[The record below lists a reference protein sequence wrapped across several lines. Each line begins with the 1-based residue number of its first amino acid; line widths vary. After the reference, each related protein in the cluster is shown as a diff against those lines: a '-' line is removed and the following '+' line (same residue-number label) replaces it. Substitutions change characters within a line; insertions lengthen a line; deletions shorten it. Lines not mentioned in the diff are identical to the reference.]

1 MTRARCTFLL
11 IFYATILFGG
21 AIAFAES
28 QADTAYIS
36 ERELDEIMRER
47 ERVMRTLSER
57 LGEPLGDSSD
67 IKSAAD
73 DSDSKLQMP
82 DDGTN
87 PKEKSE
93 SPSEVSTLSEP
104 FPDRKRSEEK
114 SEVFSSN
121 TSEDKAMEIVEAVLQ
136 EQKKKREYFDE
147 NVRSALL
154 EDIKQTENRTQQ
166 WKPDL
171 PKIHDFYQSTVPSGN
186 IKVYSTNYDVR
197 NLGTSVSEYIDEV
210 FVAVFGRGIALS
222 HPIEIHMLL
231 ESEANF
237 NGNFLESVGG
247 SSNIISVKAN
257 KDLNLEE
264 FFRRV
269 INLYLKSYAFSIG
282 GDKAFSNVPY
292 WLELAM
298 GARVAQRVSNGV
310 TFEMAR
316 YAQKNPPELL
326 DKVFDYKAHAEVDRF
341 MESSAYWNLL
351 ALKVAFGRDFAALMS
366 EILKSPDRR
375 GEILN
380 LIKDRNG
387 GKNFDIHWRAY
398 LLGEIYSRLGG
409 VKSLKESDD
418 EILRLAILLRQRQ
431 GDTLEPVLGEKI
443 FEIAKFSKPEIDSRL
458 LEIKLALP
466 WVNPVYYNSLVALGK
481 MYQAAFDGDKEAFEF
496 NRADF
501 LNEFKNA
508 REISKRALELLK

>member
-1 MTRARCTFLL
+1 MTRRAFQL
-11 IFYATILFGG
+11 IFYAALLLSG
-21 AIAFAES
+21 AICFAEDQS
-28 QADTAYIS
+28 GYIS

-47 ERVMRTLSER
+47 ERVMRALSEK
-57 LGEPLGDSSD
+57 LGEPLGDSSNLD
-67 IKSAAD
+67 GAAETLKNRDFDTEKNSSAASEPKQESKAPNFSEPLQKDNTGEKKAEKSA
-73 DSDSKLQMP
+73 
-82 DDGTN
+82 
-87 PKEKSE
+87 
-93 SPSEVSTLSEP
+93 
-104 FPDRKRSEEK
+104 
-114 SEVFSSN
+114 SN
-121 TSEDKAMEIVEAVLQ
+121 TPEDKAMEIADAVLQ
-136 EQKKKREYFDE
+136 EQKKKGERFDE
-147 NVRSALL
+147 KVRSALL
-154 EDIKQTENRTQQ
+154 EDIKQTQDRERQ
-166 WKPDL
+166 WSPDL
-171 PKIHDFYQSTVPSGN
+171 PEIHDFYQSTVPSGN
-186 IKVYSTNYDVR
+186 IRVYSTNYDAR

-237 NGNFLESVGG
+237 SGNFLESVGG
-247 SSNIISVKAN
+247 SSNRISVKAN
-257 KDLNLEE
+257 MDLNLEE

-282 GDKAFSNVPY
+282 GDKAFGSVPY

-326 DKVFDYKAHAEVDRF
+326 DKVFDYKANAEVDRF

-431 GDTLEPVLGEKI
+431 GDSLEPVLGEKI
-443 FEIAKFSKPEIDSRL
+443 FEIAKFSKAEIDSRL

-481 MYQAAFDGDKEAFEF
+481 MYQAAFDGDKEAFEL